1 MLIFCLFSFALA
13 LPLQGADI
21 SSFPDDIFV
30 PSEKAQFKKAENVEQ
45 RIKVYDAA
53 SRRIQRGL
61 EAAITKEDFQTV
73 PDMLRL
79 WVSLLTKSL
88 ADIES
93 NLKAK
98 KKPRALINYEIQ
110 VRKSIARTESLKIRA
125 PVDQQDLF
133 DSCLAEAEKVRK
145 KYVEILFL
153 R

>member
-1 MLIFCLFSFALA
+1 MLIFCLFILTLA
-13 LPLQGADI
+13 LPPQGADI
-21 SSFPDDIFV
+21 PSFPDGIFL
-30 PSEKAQFKKAENVEQ
+30 PSEKTQLEKAENVEQ
-45 RIKVYDAA
+45 RIKVYDTA
-53 SRRIQRGL
+53 SKRIQSGL
-61 EAAITKEDFQTV
+61 EKAVTKEDFQTV
-73 PDMLRL
+73 PDALRL
-79 WVSLLTKSL
+79 WVTLLSKSL
-88 ADIES
+88 EDIES

-125 PVDQQDLF
+125 PVDQQDIF

>member
-13 LPLQGADI
+13 LALQVADI
-21 SSFPDDIFV
+21 PSFPDDTFV
-30 PSEKAQFKKAENVEQ
+30 PSEKAQLEKAENVEQ

-53 SRRIQRGL
+53 SRRIQRDL
-61 EAAITKEDFQTV
+61 EAAVTKEDFQTV
-73 PDMLRL
+73 PDTLRL
-79 WVSLLTKSL
+79 WVSLLSKSL
-88 ADIES
+88 EDIEL
-93 NLKAK
+93 NLKSK
-98 KKPRALINYEIQ
+98 KKPRVLINYEIQ

-125 PVDQQDLF
+125 PVDQQDTF